1 MESQQRSERKEET
14 AARLSELES
23 LKAEAQASLDKVN
36 QRQVKLNA
44 ELNTI
49 AQELTAIQ
57 KDLEQFS
64 DNPDTLIE
72 RLREDYV
79 SLMQEEAK
87 VSNSLTQVT
96 HDMEVRHKHLRHRLK
111 NINRLKLIC
120 SLLRK

>member
-57 KDLEQFS
+57 KDL
-64 DNPDTLIE
+64 
-72 RLREDYV
+72 
-79 SLMQEEAK
+79 
-87 VSNSLTQVT
+87 
-96 HDMEVRHKHLRHRLK
+96 
-111 NINRLKLIC
+111 
-120 SLLRK
+120 